1 MSGTLTRQ
9 RRTVRGPALPHLV
22 GLDGLRA
29 VAVIAVVLYHAD
41 VVWLPGG
48 FLGVDVFFVLSGFL
62 ITSLLLVELDR
73 TGGIDFKNF
82 YVRRARRLLPALFAV
97 LAVTAVLVATI
108 AYDGAAGFRRDLP
121 GALFYFSNWLNI
133 FTDTSYFEFIGRPPM
148 LKHLWSL
155 AVEEQFY
162 IFWPA
167 IALVAYR
174 ARGARAVGW
183 VALAGAVLST
193 LAMTVG
199 SIVGDMPGS
208 ADPSRLYF
216 GTDTHLM
223 GVSVGAALAVLWR
236 PGRTSPVL
244 ARQARVVISAAGVA
258 ALLVLVLM
266 FMNIGEFSTFLYRG
280 GFLVVAL
287 VSAVVVAAASH
298 RGVPF
303 GRWLGMRPMRWI
315 GERSYGI
322 YLWHWPL
329 FLVTRPGVDIPV
341 DGALALALRVALL
354 LGVAELSYRY
364 LEMPI
369 RRGVLKRTWQRFQ
382 EGSLP
387 QPSREVVAGVIAVAV
402 LLMFSGFRVATAPA
416 QAVGGGAVS
425 SQQLAALAPARAP
438 LERDLI
444 RMAAA
449 EDLDPRTKVTAF
461 GDSVM
466 LGASGALEGQDFNL
480 DLHAKVATQ
489 ASTLQE
495 SIARQV
501 ASGGIR
507 DTVLLQVGNNGIV
520 TEDQLRGMLDEL
532 SVVPRVVLVNVRV
545 PRPWMDPNN
554 AVIGSVA
561 PDYPNVVLVD
571 WAEASADHRDYMV
584 KDGVHL
590 TSKGAQVYTR
600 LIARAVNSQAA

>member
-41 VVWLPGG
+41 VAWIPGG

-73 TGGIDFKNF
+73 TGAIDFKTF
-82 YVRRARRLLPALFAV
+82 YIRRARRLLPALFAV
-97 LAVTAVLVATI
+97 LGVTALLVATV
-108 AYDGAAGFRRDLP
+108 AYDGAAAFRRDLP
-121 GALFYFSNWLNI
+121 GALFYYSNWLSI
-133 FTDTSYFEFIGRPPM
+133 VTETSYFEFIGRPPM

-174 ARGARAVGW
+174 WRGARAVGL
-183 VALAGAVLST
+183 VALGGAVLST
-193 LAMTVG
+193 VAMITG
-199 SIVGDMPGS
+199 SILGDMPGA

-216 GTDTHLM
+216 GTDTHAM
-223 GVSVGAALAVLWR
+223 GVFVGAALAVVWR

-244 ARQARVVISAAGVA
+244 AGQARLVISAAGVVGLL
-258 ALLVLVLM
+258 LLVAM
-266 FMNIGEFSTFLYRG
+266 FVGLGEFSTFLYRG

-303 GRWLGMRPMRWI
+303 GRWLGTRPMRWI

-329 FLVTRPGVDIPV
+329 FLVTRPGVDIPL
-341 DGALALALRVALL
+341 DGVPALL
-354 LGVAELSYRY
+354 ARLVLLVGVAELSYRY
-364 LEMPI
+364 VEMPV
-369 RRGVLKRTWQRFQ
+369 RRGALARGWRRVR
-382 EGSLP
+382 EGALP
-387 QPSREVVAGVIAVAV
+387 QPSPLLLASVAAVALVVMFTGLRV
-402 LLMFSGFRVATAPA
+402 LTAPA
-416 QAVGGGAVS
+416 PAAAVGGLSAE
-425 SQQLAALAPARAP
+425 QLSALPPARAP
-438 LERDLI
+438 LERDFA

-449 EDLDPRTKVTAF
+449 DEMDPRTKVTAF

-466 LGASGALEGQDFNL
+466 LGAAGTLESETFNL

-489 ASTLQE
+489 AADVVATISD
-495 SIARQV
+495 QV
-501 ASGGIR
+501 ASGQLR
-507 DTVLLQVGNNGIV
+507 DIVVLHVGNNGIV
-520 TEDQLRGMLDEL
+520 TEEQLRAMLGGL
-532 SVVPRVVLVNVRV
+532 SGTPKVVLVNVRV
-545 PRPWMDPNN
+545 PRPWMKPNN
-554 AVIGSVA
+554 ALIASVA
-561 PDYPNVVLVD
+561 GDYPNVVVAD
-571 WAEASADHRDYMV
+571 WAKASKGNRDYMV
-584 KDGVHL
+584 SDGVHL
-590 TSKGAQVYTR
+590 TGTGAQAYTR
-600 LIARAVNSQAA
+600 VIAEAAGVDPR